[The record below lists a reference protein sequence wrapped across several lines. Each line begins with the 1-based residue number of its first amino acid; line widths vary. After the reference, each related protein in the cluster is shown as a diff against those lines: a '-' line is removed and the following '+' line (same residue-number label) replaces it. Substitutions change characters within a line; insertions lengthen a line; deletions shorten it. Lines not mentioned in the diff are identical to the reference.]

1 MRAKFRRQFS
11 MSIGHYPI
19 LCQANLRLAQV
30 SGQDDDVP
38 ASEIQER
45 SPFLYLGYLREN
57 GEIDPSRTEDGYLS
71 TSDLGQLVRD
81 STLVLG
87 GRIRDIIKK
96 GGYYV
101 SLREIEV
108 IAQSHEAV
116 SEATAVDM
124 PHDFYGE
131 CYVLFV
137 RLEDREGDI
146 EVSTSDLRNWM
157 TNALSRQKWPED
169 IVVVEDFPRTP
180 SGKIEKRRLV
190 DAHLPA
196 ARK

>member
-1 MRAKFRRQFS
+1 
-11 MSIGHYPI
+11 MSCPLHP
-19 LCQANLRLAQV
+19 NH
-30 SGQDDDVP
+30 
-38 ASEIQER
+38 
-45 SPFLYLGYLREN
+45 
-57 GEIDPSRTEDGYLS
+57 PSLLP
-71 TSDLGQLVRD
+71 SDLGQLVRD